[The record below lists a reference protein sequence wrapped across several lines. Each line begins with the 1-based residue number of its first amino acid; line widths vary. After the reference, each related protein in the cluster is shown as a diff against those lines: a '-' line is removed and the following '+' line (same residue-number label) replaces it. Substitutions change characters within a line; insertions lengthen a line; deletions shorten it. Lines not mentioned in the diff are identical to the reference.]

1 MQLWFQIVPPH
12 GSYAMLLW
20 ESSTGVERE
29 RKSSLGVKLRETTL
43 RLLAYHG
50 HSILEAKER
59 AMWLLR

>member
-12 GSYAMLLW
+12 GSYAVLLW

-29 RKSSLGVKLRETTL
+29 RKSSLGVELWEITL
-43 RLLAYHG
+43 RLSAYCG

-59 AMWLLR
+59 VMWLLR